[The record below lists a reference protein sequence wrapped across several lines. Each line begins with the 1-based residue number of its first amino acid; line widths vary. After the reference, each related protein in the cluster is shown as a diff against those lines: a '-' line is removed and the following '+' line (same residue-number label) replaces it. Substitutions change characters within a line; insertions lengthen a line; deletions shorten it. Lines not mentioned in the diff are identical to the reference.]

1 MNTPPHAQ
9 TTAELSLRSVLLG
22 TMLGIVFGASS
33 LYLVLKVGLTVSAS
47 IPVAVLSL
55 ALFRAAERFGAR
67 RASILEHNIVQT
79 AGSAGESLAFG
90 VGVTMP
96 AILILGFDLS
106 LARVLLVTALGGLLG
121 ILMMVPLRRAL
132 LAPGPESLPF
142 PEGTACAAV
151 LRAGTAEDQ
160 AGVRDARLVLTGF
173 SIGLVYKV
181 SVVALRAAKEIVTFR
196 FGTLKG
202 ASVAAEL
209 SPELLGV
216 GYVIGPRVAGVM
228 CAGGVLAYLVLIP
241 MIQFFGAGL
250 SEPLA
255 PATVLIRDM
264 APNQIRAAYLLY
276 IGAGAV
282 TAGGVVSLLRALP
295 VIAGGIR
302 KSLADMRG
310 GRTGSEG
317 PARTERD
324 LSPRSVGVGVVLL
337 LAALSLSPSLEL
349 GVLGALLVA
358 AFGFLFA
365 AVSAR
370 LTGEIGSS
378 SNPVSGM
385 TVATLLF
392 TCLLFL
398 LLGRTGP
405 AHYVCA
411 LSVGAIVCIA
421 ASNAGGTAQDLKT
434 GQIVGA
440 TPRAQQLAIL
450 MGALA
455 SALALGPI
463 LLRLNDAG
471 TVVMPVE
478 KLQQAAIVVH
488 ADELTGEEVY
498 AAPDGHTARYRVY
511 QKRDATRGLRGK
523 YLVDPETLR
532 ARYFV
537 DPGINGVLTEQADGS
552 RAAKL
557 EAPKAMLMS
566 YIIQGILDGQ
576 LPWSLLI
583 FGALIA
589 LTLELCRIPS
599 LAFAVGLY
607 LPISSS
613 TPIFV
618 GGLVR
623 AIVER
628 RRAGQPASQSTGEDA
643 GPGMLLSS
651 GYIAGGAI
659 AGIVIAVVASMFA
672 PLNAALERFA
682 VAHNPVFSGPWA
694 DGLSLVP
701 FALAALYL
709 LRVARP
715 SAPTGH

>member
-1 MNTPPHAQ
+1 MNAPSHVQPPD
-9 TTAELSLRSVLLG
+9 ELSLRSVLLG
-22 TMLGIVFGASS
+22 TLLGIVFGASS

-55 ALFRAAERFGAR
+55 ALFGAAERFGAR

-132 LAPGPESLPF
+132 LAPGPTSLPF

-160 AGVRDARLVLTGF
+160 AGVRDARLVITGF
-173 SIGLVYKV
+173 GIGLVYKV
-181 SVVALRAAKEIVTFR
+181 AVVALRAAKEVVTFR
-196 FGTLKG
+196 FASLKG

-228 CAGGVLAYLVLIP
+228 CAGGVLAYLVMIP
-241 MIQFFGAGL
+241 LIQFFGAGL

-255 PATVLIRDM
+255 PATTLIRDM

-295 VIAGGIR
+295 VIVGGIR
-302 KSLADMRG
+302 KSLSDVRRG
-310 GRTGSEG
+310 PAATEG

-324 LSPRSVGVGVVLL
+324 LSPRSVGVGIVSL
-337 LAALSLSPSLEL
+337 LAALSLAPSLEL

-405 AHYVCA
+405 AHYVGA

-434 GQIVGA
+434 GQLVGA
-440 TPRAQQLAIL
+440 TPRAQQVAIL

-471 TVVMPVE
+471 TVVMPVD
-478 KLQQAAIVVH
+478 KLQAAPIV
-488 ADELTGEEVY
+488 ADAGELTGEELY
-498 AAPDGHTARYRVY
+498 TDPDGRTARYRVL
-511 QKRDATRGLRGK
+511 QKRDAAGGLRGK
-523 YLVDPETLR
+523 YLVDPQTLR

-537 DPGINGVLTEQADGS
+537 DPGINGVLSERADGS
-552 RAAKL
+552 RATKL

-576 LPWSLLI
+576 LPWSLLLI
-583 FGALIA
+583 GALIA
-589 LTLELCRIPS
+589 FTLELCRVPS

-623 AIVER
+623 AFVER
-628 RRAGQPASQSTGEDA
+628 RRAVQTPSQGAAEDA

-659 AGIVIAVVASMFA
+659 AGIVIAVVASLFA

-682 VAHNPVFSGPWA
+682 LAHNPVFSGALA

-709 LRVARP
+709 LHVAR
-715 SAPTGH
+715 GRGD